1 MIYVCQVENIKW
13 DTDGAEPP
21 SDHWIVKVELDAEA
35 TEDDV
40 SDAVSDKLSD
50 DHGFCHKGFDMVI
63 INRLVRT
70 DIVISLTLSLDTKQS
85 DPFEW
90 DWHSLLDLGED
101 EVVEITG

>member
-40 SDAVSDKLSD
+40 SDAVSD
-50 DHGFCHKGFDMVI
+50 
-63 INRLVRT
+63 NRLVRT